1 MKKMFIIVCASF
13 FAACNNS
20 TDSKETKEAATEPA
34 STEKIDY
41 AYMPDNH
48 GPDNWDRGDKKN
60 IAIVL
65 KSLKG
70 YETGNLEQALAGFAD
85 SVWWSSDYF
94 DQKLSKDSLKAMFTE
109 GWKNTA
115 SVKIVMNDYESVI
128 SKDKKDEWVTL
139 WYKQI
144 MTDKKG
150 KVDSMSV
157 VNDAKI
163 ENGKITVLDE
173 KTRKFP
179 MPKK

>member
-1 MKKMFIIVCASF
+1 MFIIVCASLF
-13 FAACNNS
+13 TACNNS

-41 AYMPDNH
+41 AYLPSGH
-48 GPDNWDRGDKKN
+48 APDNWDMGDQKN

-65 KSLKG
+65 KSLKAF
-70 YETGNLEQALAGFAD
+70 ETGNIEESLAGFAD
-85 SVWWSSDYF
+85 SVWWSSDNM
-94 DQKLSKDSLKAMFTE
+94 DQKVSKDSLRAFFTE
-109 GWKNTA
+109 GWKNMA

-144 MTDKKG
+144 VTDKKG
-150 KVDSMSV
+150 NVDSMQV

-173 KTRKFP
+173 TTRKFP
-179 MPKK
+179 KPKK